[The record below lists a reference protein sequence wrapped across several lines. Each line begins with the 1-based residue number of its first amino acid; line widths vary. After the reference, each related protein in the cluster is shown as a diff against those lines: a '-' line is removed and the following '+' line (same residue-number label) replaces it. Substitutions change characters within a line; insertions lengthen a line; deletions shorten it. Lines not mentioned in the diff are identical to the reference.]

1 MGGVGGGG
9 ETGCFQESSLH
20 PSVLWLSLIPSA
32 VCLMLPSRNSLQ
44 RFYPI
49 VLDTAG
55 WAEEG
60 NKRLAP
66 HRGGALEP
74 SAGSKLQASA
84 FK

>member
-1 MGGVGGGG
+1 MGSEGGGG
-9 ETGCFQESSLH
+9 ETGCFQESSLY

-44 RFYPI
+44 RFSPT
-49 VLDTAG
+49 VLEAAG
-55 WAEEG
+55 WAKEG

-66 HRGGALEP
+66 RRGGAAEP
-74 SAGSKLQASA
+74 SAGSELQASA